1 MKAQLP
7 MRIKIGDEQAFELL
21 FHKYYVKLCGFTYKF
36 LNEPEETKRD
46 RKLSFNNNG

>member
-7 MRIKIGDEQAFELL
+7 LSIKIGDEQAFELL
-21 FHKYYVKLCGFTYKF
+21 FHNYYVKLCGFTYKF

-46 RKLSFNNNG
+46 KKLFFINNR